1 MIVHL
6 LESTLLLAIAIL
18 IAHVPRLAARTRYA
32 IVFAA
37 LMKFAIPSAI
47 VPRVLAAL
55 GIDLTG
61 MKGTI
66 VITALGPLS
75 TASVPQTSA
84 PIWPMIAVTLWAAI
98 AIALLARSFVRG
110 RAAMRLALSDS
121 AAAGDRDLAALAS
134 ARQRAGVT
142 RDVRLIRSSSVSTPA
157 TAGLLRPI
165 IVIPS
170 DTELAGE
177 ELETIL
183 THECAHV
190 ARRDNLLSVIESIA
204 GSALWFHPL
213 VWIAR
218 RVLNA
223 TREEACDAVVISS
236 GDANIYVSA
245 LGRVCGAAIAP
256 RAAGISCISCI
267 VSNTIQERMNAI
279 MRFGTR
285 RLLPHRAVTTA
296 VIALLAAVT
305 IGSGVARAL
314 PQSVDDAAAASPFRV
329 EVNAVRADSL
339 FNFFLTIRTRTDDKI
354 VNTARLTTRVEEWGT
369 TQYGRTD
376 VDGEHKLV
384 IRVKGH
390 ADGTATVETVADG
403 AAPLVQTIGAK
414 GASLAVV
421 AGGQPLPVGG
431 DVKAPVVTYKVEPI
445 YPAEARRE
453 RISGIVILECVID
466 RNGFVKDISVRKPLP
481 NGLSEAAVDA
491 VKQWTFKPGT
501 LNGEAV
507 DVIFNLTINFKLDA
521 TSAGKP
527 DDTISID
534 LRDAEIRDVLHTF
547 SKLTNTEIIVD
558 DDVTGRTS
566 ITMNEVPWTEALE
579 IVLRTNNLRQ
589 DRAGN
594 TIYVHRK

>member
-6 LESTLLLAIAIL
+6 FESTLLLAVAIL

-47 VPRVLAAL
+47 VPRILAAL

-75 TASVPQTSA
+75 TASLPQTTA
-84 PIWPMIAVTLWAAI
+84 PIWPVAAVVIWAVIAM
-98 AIALLARSFVRG
+98 ALLARSFIGG
-110 RAAMRLALSDS
+110 RAAMRLALSNGI
-121 AAAGDRDLAALAS
+121 AARDRELAALAC
-134 ARQRAGVT
+134 ARDRARVT
-142 RDVRLIRSSSVSTPA
+142 GEVRLIRSSSVSTPA
-157 TAGLLRPI
+157 TAGLFRPI
-165 IVIPS
+165 IVIPN

-183 THECAHV
+183 THECAHI
-190 ARRDNLLSVIESIA
+190 ARRDNLLSVIESIT

-236 GDANIYVSA
+236 GDANIYVAA
-245 LGRVCGAAIAP
+245 LGKVCGAAIAP
-256 RAAGISCISCI
+256 DAAGISCI

-296 VIALLAAVT
+296 VVALIAAVT

-314 PQSVDDAAAASPFRV
+314 PPPTDDSGSSPYKIEVSATRVDA
-329 EVNAVRADSL
+329 L
-339 FNFFLTIRTRTDDKI
+339 FNFFLTVRSRTDDQI
-354 VNTARLTTRVEEWGT
+354 VQTAHLKSRIDEWATATYRHMDTAG
-369 TQYGRTD
+369 QHDISIRAKGR
-376 VDGEHKLV
+376 
-384 IRVKGH
+384 
-390 ADGTATVETVADG
+390 ADGTAIIETAVDG
-403 AAPLVQTIGAK
+403 AAPTIQTITPKSAH
-414 GASLAVV
+414 AVS
-421 AGGQPLPVGG
+421 
-431 DVKAPVVTYKVEPI
+431 KVEKRP
-445 YPAEARRE
+445 
-453 RISGIVILECVID
+453 
-466 RNGFVKDISVRKPLP
+466 
-481 NGLSEAAVDA
+481 
-491 VKQWTFKPGT
+491 
-501 LNGEAV
+501 
-507 DVIFNLTINFKLDA
+507 
-521 TSAGKP
+521 
-527 DDTISID
+527 DTISID
-534 LRDAEIRDVLHTF
+534 LKDADIRDVLRTF

-566 ITMNEVPWTEALE
+566 ITLNDTPWTEALE
-579 IVLRTNNLRQ
+579 ILLRQNNLRKE
-589 DRAGN
+589 RTGN